1 MPNLFTDL
9 LSRISLI
16 ELMEALSSVSARKK
30 IRSTESGDKT
40 VSRNSTNKAFSEII
54 REASARYGVDEKIIR
69 AVIKQ
74 ESSFNP
80 NAISKCGAQGLMQLM
95 PTTAQGLGVK
105 NAFNPEENIMA
116 GTRYLKQKLD
126 EFDGNLGLALAAYN
140 AGSGA
145 VRKYGGIPPYQE
157 TQAYVN
163 KVIKSIDYMA

>member
-1 MPNLFTDL
+1 MPNLFTEL
-9 LSRISLI
+9 FSRINLI
-16 ELMEALSSVSARKK
+16 ELMEALSSVSTRKK

-40 VSRNSTNKAFSEII
+40 VFQNSNNKAFSKII
-54 REASARYGVDEKIIR
+54 QEASARYGVDEKIIS

-80 NAISKCGAQGLMQLM
+80 KAVSKCGAQGLMQLM
-95 PTTAQGLGVK
+95 PATAQGLGVK

-116 GTRYLKQKLD
+116 GTRYLKEKLD
-126 EFDGNLGLALAAYN
+126 EFDGNLALALAAYN

>member
-1 MPNLFTDL
+1 VPNFFTDL
-9 LSRISLI
+9 ISRISLV
-16 ELMEALSSVSARKK
+16 ELLEALSSVSSRRNKGVA
-30 IRSTESGDKT
+30 SVHNT
-40 VSRNSTNKAFSEII
+40 VSGLKGKKDFSAII
-54 REASARYGVDEKIIR
+54 RQASEKYGIDESVIT

-80 NAISKCGAQGLMQLM
+80 AAVSQCGAQGLMQLM
-95 PTTAQGLGVK
+95 PATARGLGVE

-126 EFDGNLGLALAAYN
+126 EFDGNLALALAAYN

-157 TQAYVN
+157 TRAYVD